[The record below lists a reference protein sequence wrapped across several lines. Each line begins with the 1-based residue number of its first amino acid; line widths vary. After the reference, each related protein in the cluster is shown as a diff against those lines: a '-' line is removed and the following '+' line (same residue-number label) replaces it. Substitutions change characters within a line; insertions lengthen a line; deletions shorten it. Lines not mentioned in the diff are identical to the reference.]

1 MTVRSRPFNRRSAIK
16 AGAGI
21 AGAAAIGKY
30 VSYPTRASA
39 QGTTTVRL
47 ATSSNGP
54 ELVAL
59 QNQVDGF
66 TAANPTIAVNIE
78 SIPDQY
84 PTALT
89 TNLAA
94 GTAADVFFVDALLFP
109 DLATRG
115 QLLQLDQYL
124 DASGGREDF
133 FPNLLQGFQLGGN
146 THGIPKDWSALAM
159 FYNAD
164 AFQQAGI
171 TAPPTTW
178 DELTTTLQTLTDG
191 TGIPGFVT
199 APDLARV
206 LPLIL
211 QAGGGVISPDF
222 SEILIGQDATAQA
235 LDLLVGYY
243 NDGLATTPAD
253 AGADNTAQ
261 ALGQLSASSTYEGNW
276 TYGGFAQ
283 NFPDFPL
290 AAAPLPAGP
299 AGQATLAFTVC
310 YSLFAGTQVAE
321 PAWTLVNYLTGEGM
335 LSWCQEFGV
344 MPSRS
349 SLTAPWLETF
359 PERQLFVDAASYARP
374 WQLGPGG
381 QVFVDTVA
389 NNALQSLF
397 AGQIDTAAAV
407 ADLQAG
413 AEANIQL
420 QPATT
425 ATPVS

>member
-1 MTVRSRPFNRRSAIK
+1 MGYQTRSFNRRNAVK
-16 AGAGI
+16 AA
-21 AGAAAIGKY
+21 AGAAAFAASVSY

-47 ATSSNGP
+47 STSSNGA

-59 QNQVDGF
+59 TNQVNAF
-66 TAANPTIAVNIE
+66 QAANPTITVNIE

-94 GTAADVFFVDALLFP
+94 GTAADIFFVDSLLFP
-109 DLATRG
+109 DLVTRG
-115 QLLQLDQYL
+115 QLYQVDDFLSG
-124 DASGGREDF
+124 SGGGDDF
-133 FPNLLQGFQLGGN
+133 FPNLLRAFQFNGQ
-146 THGIPKDWSALAM
+146 TFGIPKDWSALAM
-159 FYNAD
+159 FYNSD
-164 AFQQAGI
+164 LFTQAGI
-171 TAPPTTW
+171 AAPPTTW
-178 DELTTTLQTLTDG
+178 EELTTTLQTLTDS

-206 LPLIL
+206 LPLII
-211 QAGGGVISPDF
+211 QAGGGVISPDY
-222 SEILIGQDATAQA
+222 SQILIGQQPTADA
-235 LDLLVGYY
+235 LELLVGYY

-253 AGADNTAQ
+253 AGAGDTGQ
-261 ALGQLSASSTYEGNW
+261 ALGQQAACSTYEGNW

-299 AGQATLAFTVC
+299 AGQATLAFTVS
-310 YSLFAGTQVAE
+310 YSMFAGTQIAE
-321 PAWTLVNYLTGEGM
+321 PAWTVMNYLTGEGM
-335 LSWCQEFGV
+335 LSWCTEFGV

-349 SLTAPWLETF
+349 SLTPEWLRSF
-359 PERQLFVDAASYARP
+359 PERQLFVDAAEYARP
-374 WQLGPGG
+374 WQVGPGG

-389 NNALQSLF
+389 NNALQALF
-397 AGQIDTAAAV
+397 AGQIDATEALTQ
-407 ADLQAG
+407 LQSG

-420 QPATT
+420 QAPST
-425 ATPVS
+425 ATPAS